1 MRSTRGDGR
10 PWCTLSRHVVRASH
24 HLGRAAGLGQGALG
38 RPVPELW
45 VTKDQVPNALS
56 MRSSSR
62 RVVCTTSGVALLSCD
77 RLEATPAH
85 ELGHVWAQDA
95 GHR

>member
-1 MRSTRGDGR
+1 MSSEHRITSDGR
-10 PWCTLSRHVVRASH
+10 
-24 HLGRAAGLGQGALG
+24 GGLGQGALG

-62 RVVCTTSGVALLSCD
+62 RVVCTTSGVALLSRD
-77 RLEATPAH
+77 QLEAMLAH
-85 ELGHVWAQDA
+85 ELGHVWARDA
-95 GHR
+95 HWVGSGMVALAC